1 MKYVS
6 IVAAIALTVAAVPA
20 RPPADK
26 TVAIPK
32 IEFRNDTKTA
42 TQTVTIDGKEAFVYL
57 HGEDL
62 ETTCFYP
69 VRSPSGKLMTL
80 KIADDKKKQSYP
92 HHRSFWFTDK
102 IQLDGQRD
110 VNFYASY
117 YTGIDKKDPK
127 SKKPF
132 RDRIK
137 HVKFLRAEVL
147 KDKPVAHTSMKLV
160 WEADRKTPYLDET
173 RDVRIVA
180 LGGGQYFLDITF
192 TVTAAYGNVRFTS
205 DSVHYA
211 WPYVRMHPQFSVDK
225 GGTITNSEGGVNQKG
240 THDKVAVWIDYSGVA
255 GGVTEGLAIF
265 SHPDNDHPHK
275 WLTRNY
281 GCFGPRRIDARSGN
295 KKYVLKKGE
304 SLKRR
309 VGILVHR
316 GDVKAGQ
323 VARRYKMYV
332 AGKL

>member
-1 MKYVS
+1 MKYIS
-6 IVAAIALTVAAVPA
+6 IIAAIGLVLAAAMAQKPVA
-20 RPPADK
+20 
-26 TVAIPK
+26 TPK
-32 IEFRNDTKTA
+32 IEFKNNPKAA
-42 TQTVTIDGKEAFVYL
+42 TQTVIIDGKEAFVYL
-57 HGEDL
+57 HGADL

-80 KIADDKKKQSYP
+80 KIADAKKKQSYP

-102 IQLDGQRD
+102 IQLEGQRD

-117 YTGIDKKDPK
+117 YGRIDKKDPK
-127 SKKPF
+127 SPF
-132 RDRIK
+132 RDRIR
-137 HVKFLRAEVL
+137 HVKFTRAEVL

-173 RDVRIVA
+173 RDMRIVA
-180 LGGGQYFLDITF
+180 MGKGQYFLDITF
-192 TVTAAYGNVRFTS
+192 AVTATYGDVRFTS
-205 DSVHYA
+205 DSTHYA

-240 THDKVAVWIDYSGVA
+240 THNKVAVWIDYSGVVE
-255 GGVTEGLAIF
+255 GVTEGLAIF
-265 SHPDNDHPHK
+265 SHPDNNHPHK

-281 GCFGPRRIDARSGN
+281 GCFGPRRIDKRSGN

-309 VGILVHR
+309 VGILVHC
-316 GDVKAGQ
+316 GDVKAGL
-323 VARRYKMYV
+323 VAERYKMYA

>member
-1 MKYVS
+1 MKYAPTIAMIGLV
-6 IVAAIALTVAAVPA
+6 IATALAQKPAAT
-20 RPPADK
+20 
-26 TVAIPK
+26 PK
-32 IEFRNDTKTA
+32 IEFKNDAKA
-42 TQTVTIDGKEAFVYL
+42 AAQTVMIDGKEAFTYL
-57 HGEDL
+57 HGSDL

-80 KIADDKKKQSYP
+80 KIPDAKKKQNYP

-102 IQLDGQRD
+102 IQLEGQRD

-117 YTGIDKKDPK
+117 YGRVDKKDAK
-127 SKKPF
+127 SKNPF
-132 RDRIK
+132 RDRIR
-137 HVKFLRAEVL
+137 HVKFLPTEVE
-147 KDKPVAHTSMKLV
+147 KDKPVARTGMKLI

-173 RDVRIVA
+173 RDIRIVA
-180 LGGGQYFLDITF
+180 LGGGQYLLDIIF
-192 TVTAAYGNVRFTS
+192 TVTATYGDVKFTS

-211 WPYVRMHPQFSVDK
+211 WPYVRMHPQFSVDQ

-240 THDKVAVWIDYSGVA
+240 THNKAAAWIDYSGAVD
-255 GGVTEGLAIF
+255 GVTEGMAIF

-295 KKYVLKKGE
+295 KKYVLKKGQ

-309 VGILVHR
+309 VGVLVHS

-323 VARRYKMYV
+323 VAQRYKMY
-332 AGKL
+332 AGGKL

>member
-6 IVAAIALTVAAVPA
+6 IIVAIALAMTVALAC
-20 RPPADK
+20 PPADK
-26 TVAIPK
+26 APATPK

-42 TQTVTIDGKEAFVYL
+42 TRTVMIDGKEAFVYR
-57 HGEDL
+57 HGDDL

-80 KIADDKKKQSYP
+80 KIADAKKKQNYP

-102 IQLDGQRD
+102 IQLEGHRE

-117 YTGIDKKDPK
+117 YDHIDKKDPK
-127 SKKPF
+127 SPF
-132 RDRIK
+132 RNRIK
-137 HVKFLRAEVL
+137 HVKFLPTEVQAG
-147 KDKPVAHTSMKLV
+147 KPVARTGMKLL

-173 RDVRIVA
+173 RDMRIVA
-180 LGGGQYFLDITF
+180 LGNGQYFLDITF
-192 TVTAAYGNVRFTS
+192 TVTATYGNVRFAS

-211 WPYVRMHPQFSVDK
+211 WPYVRMHPQFTVPQ
-225 GGTITNSEGGVNQKG
+225 GGTITNSQGNVNQKG
-240 THDKVAVWIDYSGVA
+240 THDKVAVWIDFSGTVD
-255 GGVTEGLAIF
+255 GVTEGLAIF

-275 WLTRNY
+275 WLVRDY

-295 KKYVLKKGE
+295 KKFVLKKGK

-316 GDVKAGQ
+316 GDVKTGS
-323 VARRYKMYV
+323 VAQQYKMYIE
-332 AGKL
+332 GKL

>member
-1 MKYVS
+1 MRYIS
-6 IVAAIALTVAAVPA
+6 IIAATGLALTATLAQKPVS
-20 RPPADK
+20 
-26 TVAIPK
+26 TPK
-32 IEFRNDTKTA
+32 IEFKNNPKAA
-42 TQTVTIDGKEAFVYL
+42 TQTVIIDGKEAFVYL
-57 HGEDL
+57 HGADL

-80 KIADDKKKQSYP
+80 KIADAKKKQSYP

-102 IQLDGQRD
+102 IQLEAQRD

-117 YTGIDKKDPK
+117 YGRVDKEDPK
-127 SKKPF
+127 SPF
-132 RDRIK
+132 RDRIR
-137 HVKFLRAEVL
+137 HVKFLRAEVE

-173 RDVRIVA
+173 RDMRIVA
-180 LGGGQYFLDITF
+180 LGKGQYFLDITF
-192 TVTAAYGNVRFTS
+192 TVTATYGDVRFTS

-225 GGTITNSEGGVNQKG
+225 GGTITNSAGGVNQKG
-240 THDKVAVWIDYSGVA
+240 THNRVAVWIDYSGVVD
-255 GGVTEGLAIF
+255 GVTEGMAIF

-281 GCFGPRRIDARSGN
+281 GCFGPRRIDKRSGN
-295 KKYVLKKGE
+295 KKFILKKGE

-309 VGILVHR
+309 VGILVHS
-316 GDVKAGQ
+316 GDVKAGA
-323 VARRYKMYV
+323 VAERYKMYA

>member
-1 MKYVS
+1 MRYIS
-6 IVAAIALTVAAVPA
+6 IIAATGLALTATLAQTPVS
-20 RPPADK
+20 
-26 TVAIPK
+26 TPK
-32 IEFRNDTKTA
+32 MEFKNNPKAA
-42 TQTVTIDGKEAFVYL
+42 TQTVIIDGKEAFVYL
-57 HGEDL
+57 HGADL

-80 KIADDKKKQSYP
+80 KIADAKKKQSYP

-102 IQLDGQRD
+102 IQLEAQRD

-117 YTGIDKKDPK
+117 YGRVDKEDPK
-127 SKKPF
+127 SPF
-132 RDRIK
+132 RDRIR
-137 HVKFLRAEVL
+137 HVKFLRAEVE

-173 RDVRIVA
+173 RDMRIVA
-180 LGGGQYFLDITF
+180 LGKGQYFLDITF
-192 TVTAAYGNVRFTS
+192 TVTATYGDVRFTS

-225 GGTITNSEGGVNQKG
+225 GGTITNSAGGVNQKG
-240 THDKVAVWIDYSGVA
+240 THNRVAVWIDYSGVVD
-255 GGVTEGLAIF
+255 GVTEGMAIF

-281 GCFGPRRIDARSGN
+281 GCFGPRRIDKRSGN
-295 KKYVLKKGE
+295 KKFILKKGE

-309 VGILVHR
+309 VGILVHS
-316 GDVKAGQ
+316 GDVKAGA
-323 VARRYKMYV
+323 VAERYKMYA